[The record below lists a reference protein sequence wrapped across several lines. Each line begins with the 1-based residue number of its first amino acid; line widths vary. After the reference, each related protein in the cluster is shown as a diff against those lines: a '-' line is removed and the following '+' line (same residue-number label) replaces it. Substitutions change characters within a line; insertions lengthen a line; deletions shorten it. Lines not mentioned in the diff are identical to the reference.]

1 MATVKNID
9 DLFLLLRQ
17 KNFFK
22 EFGIKRVG
30 VFGSMARGEQ
40 FHDIDLYIEEEMGLQ
55 QAFQLKKR
63 LEAASGMTVDIML
76 KQYAEPVILY
86 RALKDMKYASAYP
99 E

>member
-1 MATVKNID
+1 MKTVKNID

-17 KNFFK
+17 KNVFN
-22 EFGIKRVG
+22 EYGLKRIG

-40 FHDIDLYIEEEMGLQ
+40 FHDIDLFIEESIELQ
-55 QAFQLKKR
+55 KAFQLKES
-63 LEAASGMTVDIML
+63 LEEAAGIAVDIML

>member
-1 MATVKNID
+1 MD

>member
-1 MATVKNID
+1 MSTVKNMD